1 MLTAA
6 TSLLHAQDDMTFKNL
21 VRNMPDTWYATPQ
34 AQAAADSILKYQFP
48 SGGWSKNQ
56 NWHQKPNARQ
66 WAERD
71 SLLRAISGKE
81 GIGSTIDNG
90 ATTLEM
96 TFLAKHYAAT
106 GKKASRKAFI
116 GGVEYL
122 LHAQYENGG
131 WPQFY
136 PFKHHRSDGTPFYS
150 DHITFNDDAIYNV
163 MLMLQALCKDQ
174 PPYNQLKLDD
184 KLKERCR
191 QAFDKGIECI
201 LNCQIRKN
209 GKLTVWCQQHDETT
223 LLPTNARAFELKSF
237 TGSHETPNLLKLLMS
252 VDNPSER
259 IVQAVTAAVEW
270 LQAHAIKDMVQV
282 PYVNTD
288 GKPDRRLVHQFGA
301 PLIWARYYDL
311 DTEEPFVCDR
321 DGVKQPAME
330 YIGYERRTGY
340 GWYSNSPQNVI
351 DKYPK
356 WLKKVQKKKAAEPQ
370 PAK

>member
-1 MLTAA
+1 
-6 TSLLHAQDDMTFKNL
+6 
-21 VRNMPDTWYATPQ
+21 
-34 AQAAADSILKYQFP
+34 
-48 SGGWSKNQ
+48 
-56 NWHQKPNARQ
+56 
-66 WAERD
+66 
-71 SLLRAISGKE
+71 
-81 GIGSTIDNG
+81 
-90 ATTLEM
+90 
-96 TFLAKHYAAT
+96 
-106 GKKASRKAFI
+106 
-116 GGVEYL
+116 
-122 LHAQYENGG
+122 
-131 WPQFY
+131 
-136 PFKHHRSDGTPFYS
+136 
-150 DHITFNDDAIYNV
+150 
-163 MLMLQALCKDQ
+163 
-174 PPYNQLKLDD
+174 
-184 KLKERCR
+184 
-191 QAFDKGIECI
+191 
-201 LNCQIRKN
+201 
-209 GKLTVWCQQHDETT
+209 
-223 LLPTNARAFELKSF
+223 
-237 TGSHETPNLLKLLMS
+237 MS